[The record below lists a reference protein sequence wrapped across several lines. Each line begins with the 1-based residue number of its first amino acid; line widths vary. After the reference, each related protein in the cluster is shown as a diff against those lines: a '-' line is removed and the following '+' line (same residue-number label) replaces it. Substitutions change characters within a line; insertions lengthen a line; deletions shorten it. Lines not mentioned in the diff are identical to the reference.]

1 VFRSTCCSLV
11 LALGLVPGAF
21 AQTPASMRITVDS
34 ARREVAIVLGPYH
47 VASDA
52 GMEDMPEMDMGS
64 MPRIVSP
71 RFAWPVTAWVRGFQV
86 TVEDSLGH
94 ALPRRLLHHYGVL
107 DFDRRELAYPVI
119 QHLLGGGAETPD
131 VTLPKT
137 VGIPLAAGDR
147 MAVYFMWHNMT
158 GSDLDGVYL
167 RLRVFWIAGNQL
179 PRPTLAQPFW
189 LDANW
194 QVGVG
199 NEFDVPPGGCSR
211 TYTFELPLSGRLLA
225 VSGHVHEHGRSVR
238 LEDAESGD
246 VIVQVVAHREADGTV
261 RNVSRKLFGIF
272 GDGPHLKAHHRY
284 RLVVTYDNP
293 TAEPLTG
300 MMGLLGGLFVPDDM
314 TAWPALDRRD
324 PTYLVDLNVWEARMP
339 VLYARIARAVAPV
352 EIGAR

>member
-1 VFRSTCCSLV
+1 MFRSTCCSLV

-137 VGIPLAAGDR
+137 
-147 MAVYFMWHNMT
+147 
-158 GSDLDGVYL
+158 
-167 RLRVFWIAGNQL
+167 
-179 PRPTLAQPFW
+179 
-189 LDANW
+189 
-194 QVGVG
+194 
-199 NEFDVPPGGCSR
+199 PPGTGWPCISC
-211 TYTFELPLSGRLLA
+211 
-225 VSGHVHEHGRSVR
+225 
-238 LEDAESGD
+238 
-246 VIVQVVAHREADGTV
+246 GT
-261 RNVSRKLFGIF
+261 
-272 GDGPHLKAHHRY
+272 
-284 RLVVTYDNP
+284 T
-293 TAEPLTG
+293 
-300 MMGLLGGLFVPDDM
+300 
-314 TAWPALDRRD
+314 
-324 PTYLVDLNVWEARMP
+324 
-339 VLYARIARAVAPV
+339 
-352 EIGAR
+352 